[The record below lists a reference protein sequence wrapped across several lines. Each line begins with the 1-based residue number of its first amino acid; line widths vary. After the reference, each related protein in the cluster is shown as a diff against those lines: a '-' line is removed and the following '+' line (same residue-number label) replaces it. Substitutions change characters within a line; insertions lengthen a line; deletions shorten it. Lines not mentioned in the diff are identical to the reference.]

1 MERDG
6 LVEGGDEFI
15 GERGDVWKGERKRN
29 SESMWRVKGSA
40 NGRYVKDEER
50 GKGRPI
56 LYYEQAIDRTVFLHS
71 VDTQTW

>member
-1 MERDG
+1 MECDG

-50 GKGRPI
+50 GKEDQYCIMSRPST
-56 LYYEQAIDRTVFLHS
+56 EQFSYTV
-71 VDTQTW
+71 